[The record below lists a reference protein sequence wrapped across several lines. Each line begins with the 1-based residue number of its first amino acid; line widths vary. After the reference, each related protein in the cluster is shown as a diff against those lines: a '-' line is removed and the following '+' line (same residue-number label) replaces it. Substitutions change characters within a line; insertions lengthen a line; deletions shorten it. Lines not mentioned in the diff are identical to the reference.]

1 MSDNLSKKA
10 DAAKPQSSNQVD
22 PSSPPLGF
30 IAIECFF
37 TRPPGDPFTNETW
50 NFPLIRELAVGTAE
64 SQVVTSSDYD
74 DAFLD
79 RFVDAGKTL
88 ADKGCVGLITSCG
101 FLALAQSRYVAGK
114 VLRNRWTDIVLRLA
128 ARLPIPIA
136 TSALVQIPS
145 IMAIMAPSQTLGILT
160 YDSQRLQLAHVESAG
175 VHPALLDR
183 VHIAGAPTGGH
194 LHRLVQQNA
203 AYDHKAIEAELVAT
217 AQQLIQE
224 WPTMSVLVLE
234 CTQMPPFAEAIQR
247 SMGRSVQVYDVYSM
261 VNWFYGGLVKRV
273 PSSWRS

>member
-1 MSDNLSKKA
+1 MSDVLSKKA

-22 PSSPPLGF
+22 PSLPPLGF

-101 FLALAQSRYVAGK
+101 FLALAQSR
-114 VLRNRWTDIVLRLA
+114 LA

-203 AYDHKAIEAELVAT
+203 GYDHKAIEAELVTT
-217 AQQLIQE
+217 AQQLIQQ